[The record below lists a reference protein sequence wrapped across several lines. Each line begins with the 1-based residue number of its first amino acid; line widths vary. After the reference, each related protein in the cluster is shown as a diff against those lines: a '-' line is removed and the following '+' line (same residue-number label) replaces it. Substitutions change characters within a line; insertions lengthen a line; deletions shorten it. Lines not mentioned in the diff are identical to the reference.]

1 MLKAGDRIG
10 DWIIDR
16 PLGEGGMGAVF
27 RVHSA
32 LSERVDAALKVMKPS
47 LEPDAR
53 ARFVREA
60 EALSALRHPAI
71 IRVMGFSE
79 DPRRGLLYL
88 VMELAAGETLKRRL
102 ERGPMGLAEALA
114 TFVPLAG
121 GLEHAHTAGISH
133 RDLKPSNVILTPDG
147 VRLVDFGI
155 AAGAESGDLTGG
167 GHLGTLSYLPPEVF
181 RGEKAEPRMIDV
193 YGLGLL
199 LNEALT
205 GVHPFP
211 IEPGLTPAAALATV
225 GMRKLQQPA
234 LDPGEVA
241 PALLRDLVRRATDP
255 DARRRPDMVEM
266 RRVLASLVERRG
278 GGAVAVA
285 SAAAPSRVPA
295 WTPPADA
302 TTRVP
307 DPVMPPG
314 GVAASDRTTSRVR
327 RRWRERRRSVIVA
340 WLASM
345 LAAALLAALII
356 LMVRGNGG
364 RDEALTPEG
373 SPTPLFSPSGTPPAA
388 RAPVRVSSPRP
399 TPSPSP
405 IGTPSPFYSVSP
417 ALPSPSPR
425 ASAAAH
431 PSPPAAAAEPSAA
444 PPSPGPRPSTP
455 APTPRPSP
463 AATPTP
469 RPSPVTTPTP
479 SPEATPPAD
488 PSPAPSPPHRPPAA

>member
-1 MLKAGDRIG
+1 MVRMLRTGERIG

-88 VMELAAGETLKRRL
+88 VMELASGDTLKRRL
-102 ERGPMGLAEALA
+102 ERGPMALPEMLA

-121 GLEHAHTAGISH
+121 GLEHAHAAGISH
-133 RDLKPSNVILTPDG
+133 RDLKPSNVVLTAEGP
-147 VRLVDFGI
+147 RLVDFGI
-155 AAGAESGDLTGG
+155 AAAAQSGDLTGG

-193 YGLGLL
+193 YALGLL
-199 LNEALT
+199 MNEALT
-205 GVHPFP
+205 GAHPFP
-211 IEPGLTPAAALATV
+211 VEPGLTPAAAMATV

-234 LDPGEVA
+234 LDLGESA
-241 PALLRDLVRRATDP
+241 PAAIRDLVRRATDP
-255 DARRRPDMVEM
+255 DPRKRPDMAEM

-278 GGAVAVA
+278 P
-285 SAAAPSRVPA
+285 APPATTGPPTAPRVPA
-295 WTPPADA
+295 WSPPTDA

-307 DPVMPPG
+307 DPVVLEARGGPG
-314 GVAASDRTTSRVR
+314 DRTTSRTR

-340 WLASM
+340 WVASM

-356 LMVRGNGG
+356 LMVRGGGG
-364 RDEALTPEG
+364 RQEVAPEPSPPASPAGGARGAGPPRRTATPLTEPAPAAVAPAVPTPVPTLVPTLV
-373 SPTPLFSPSGTPPAA
+373 PTPLPTPRPPTA
-388 RAPVRVSSPRP
+388 RP
-399 TPSPSP
+399 TPPSA
-405 IGTPSPFYSVSP
+405 TPSPFYSVSP
-417 ALPSPSPR
+417 GLPS
-425 ASAAAH
+425 
-431 PSPPAAAAEPSAA
+431 
-444 PPSPGPRPSTP
+444 
-455 APTPRPSP
+455 
-463 AATPTP
+463 PTP
-469 RPSPVTTPTP
+469 RPSPVATPTP
-479 SPEATPPAD
+479 VEPSPPA
-488 PSPAPSPPHRPPAA
+488 APSPSPSPPLEP